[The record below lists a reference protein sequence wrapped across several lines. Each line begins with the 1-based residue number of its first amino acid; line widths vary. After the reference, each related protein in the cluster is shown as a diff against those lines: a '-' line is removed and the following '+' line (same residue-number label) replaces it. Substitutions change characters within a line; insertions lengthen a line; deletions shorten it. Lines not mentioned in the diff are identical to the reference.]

1 MHLRTDKMERKGE
14 DRERRNKREKRE
26 GMFLEI
32 QRLYVSTVFRAQN
45 RHSGL
50 YNIRA
55 LSVEDEE
62 RQ

>member
-1 MHLRTDKMERKGE
+1 MKRKGE

-26 GMFLEI
+26 SMFIET
-32 QRLYVSTVFRAQN
+32 QRLYVSTVCRAQS

-55 LSVEDEE
+55 LSAEDGDCEG
-62 RQ
+62 

>member
-1 MHLRTDKMERKGE
+1 MKRKGE

-26 GMFLEI
+26 SMFIET
-32 QRLYVSTVFRAQN
+32 QRLYVSTVCRAQS

-55 LSVEDEE
+55 LSMEDEE

>member
-1 MHLRTDKMERKGE
+1 MERKGE